1 MAVYITV
8 GNINDNM
15 PVISVN
21 GSTDAEEV
29 AVLVEEAQLTGL
41 LVFVVEVL
49 IILKHAFLIF
59 NITLCIKEFGY
70 IMPTF
75 QKLVCF

>member
-15 PVISVN
+15 PMISVN
-21 GSTDAEEV
+21 GSTDVEEV
-29 AVLVEEAQLTGL
+29 TVMVEEAQSMGL

-49 IILKHAFLIF
+49 L
-59 NITLCIKEFGY
+59 TV
-70 IMPTF
+70 TF
-75 QKLVCF
+75 VLTFPIVPCTMYRELL

>member
-21 GSTDAEEV
+21 GSTDVEDV
-29 AVLVEEAQLTGL
+29 AVFVEEAQLTGL
-41 LVFVVEVL
+41 LVFVVEV
-49 IILKHAFLIF
+49 
-59 NITLCIKEFGY
+59 Y
-70 IMPTF
+70 
-75 QKLVCF
+75 